1 MNAENESLERDI
13 AAIKRNMAELAA
25 ANPLEHALCEI
36 ESQSPQ
42 EAPDPHHSLALF
54 ARIDARTILSA
65 GLHVTQKTLEPYS
78 FAFFS
83 AVGSG
88 GYHMCCHRG

>member
-1 MNAENESLERDI
+1 MNAENETLERDI

-42 EAPDPHHSLALF
+42 EAPDPHHSL
-54 ARIDARTILSA
+54 
-65 GLHVTQKTLEPYS
+65 TLL
-78 FAFFS
+78 
-83 AVGSG
+83 
-88 GYHMCCHRG
+88 RR